1 MVPLAVVQAPGV
13 IKLFGEHAVVYGRLS
28 AAIAVSLYSSVSVD
42 ANDNEGKVH
51 ISLPD
56 FSLETV
62 FSDAELLDI
71 ASEYSARDSI
81 NAYVDNFK
89 RRVDS
94 RLLPYATIIGRYCAD
109 GGSIGPK
116 RFEIRSMIPVQKG
129 LASSAAC
136 SVALSVAAANLYEG
150 SYTEGEVIERALD
163 GDRIIHRNEN
173 AGRIDVP
180 TSFYGGCISYSKG
193 SGVRREELGAGM
205 DIAIVDT
212 GPKKSTAETVGI
224 VSRLHENDTPYAE
237 RLFDSIDSCAR
248 RGIEAIRVGDFDAVG
263 KEMYANHD
271 ALVRLG
277 VSSDGLDRLVS
288 CAKACGAY
296 GAKLSGGGGGG
307 MAIILC
313 NEETCRCIRKEGF
326 ECTPVSVS
334 LRGGAAFL
342 KGRV

>member
-1 MVPLAVVQAPGV
+1 MAIVQAPGV

-42 ANDNEGKVH
+42 EAGGEGKVC

-56 FSLETV
+56 FSLEAE

-71 ASEYSARDSI
+71 ASEYSTRGSI
-81 NAYVDNFK
+81 SAYLDNFK
-89 RRVDS
+89 QRVDS
-94 RLLPYATIIGRYCAD
+94 RLLPYATIIGRYRAD
-109 GGSIGPK
+109 GGRMSAK

-136 SVALSVAAANLYEG
+136 SVALSVAAANLYHG
-150 SYTEGEVIERALD
+150 SYTEEDVIERALD

-173 AGRIDVP
+173 AGKIDVP
-180 TSFYGGCISYSKG
+180 TSFYGGCISYNKEG
-193 SGVRREELGAGM
+193 GVRREELGASM
-205 DIAIVDT
+205 EIAIVDT

-224 VSRLHENDTPYAE
+224 VSKLHEKNAPYAE
-237 RLFDSIDSCAR
+237 RLFDSIDLCAR
-248 RGIEAIRVGDFDAVG
+248 RGIEAIRGGNLEAVG
-263 KEMYANHD
+263 KEMYSNHD
-271 ALVRLG
+271 ALAMLG

-307 MAIILC
+307 MAIVLC
-313 NEETCRCIRKEGF
+313 DKETCGCIRKNGF

-334 LRGGAAFL
+334 IDGGVTFL
-342 KGRV
+342 KGRR

>member
-1 MVPLAVVQAPGV
+1 MAVVKAPGV

-42 ANDNEGKVH
+42 EKNGNGNIS

-56 FSLETV
+56 FSLEAE

-71 ASEYSARDSI
+71 AAGYAERNSI
-81 NAYVDNFK
+81 REYVDSFK
-89 RRVDS
+89 GSIDP

-109 GGSIGPK
+109 GGSVGHR

-136 SVALSVAAANLYEG
+136 SVALSVAAANLYDG
-150 SYTEGEVIERALD
+150 AYGEGEVIERALD

-180 TSFYGGCISYSKG
+180 TSFYGGCVSYSKEG
-193 SGVRREELGAGM
+193 GVRREVLGASM
-205 DIAIVDT
+205 EIAIVDT

-224 VSRLHENDTPYAE
+224 VSRLHEDDTPYAE
-237 RLFDSIDSCAR
+237 RLFDIIDACAR
-248 RGIEAIRVGDFDAVG
+248 RGIEAIRVGDLGTVG
-263 KEMYANHD
+263 KEMYSNHD
-271 ALVRLG
+271 ALSKLG
-277 VSSDGLDRLVS
+277 VSSEGLDRLVS
-288 CAKACGAY
+288 CARSCGAY

-307 MAIILC
+307 IAIVLC
-313 NEETCRCIRKEGF
+313 DGQTCACIRKGGF
-326 ECTPVSVS
+326 ECAPVSVS
-334 LRGGAAFL
+334 MNGGAEFL
-342 KGRV
+342 KGRR